1 MGGGEARSVQPKT
14 KCCTPGC
21 FLPGLLCCPSIRAW
35 VAETVEA
42 RAGTVDLASVRL
54 NDPGSLD
61 SGGSFA
67 CCLAKAARRIRCY
80 LEAQPLGC

>member
-42 RAGTVDLASVRL
+42 RAGTVDLVNVRL
-54 NDPGSLD
+54 NDPVISIA
-61 SGGSFA
+61 A
-67 CCLAKAARRIRCY
+67 CLLVASRGQHDEYGTI
-80 LEAQPLGC
+80 